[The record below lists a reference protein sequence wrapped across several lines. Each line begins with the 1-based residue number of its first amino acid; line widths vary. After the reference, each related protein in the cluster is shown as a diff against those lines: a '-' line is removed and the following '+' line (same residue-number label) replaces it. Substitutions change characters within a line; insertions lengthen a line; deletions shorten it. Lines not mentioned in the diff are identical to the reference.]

1 MSIFRLDSLIH
12 AYYCM
17 DIKHSVQSHEREGS
31 CVSDIDCAT
40 VKRGFV
46 C

>member
-1 MSIFRLDSLIH
+1 VLVILTVPLS
-12 AYYCM
+12 
-17 DIKHSVQSHEREGS
+17 REGS

-40 VKRGFV
+40 VKRGFA